1 MTRWTGAAIAAAG
14 LLMATGAAAQE
25 TNGLERPGTSISVG
39 ATGGYQVGVWR
50 RLSPRTSVGLEV
62 SAFSRS
68 SEFEFPNSE
77 GEQEN
82 EDRLVTV
89 GPALKVYTGPGGAFL
104 PYGYAS
110 AFLQLGSTRYRPL
123 NGETQEADLSG
134 FGGQVGVG
142 VDWFPVQR
150 VSIGGHVGVEGFSSS
165 RENVGGGV
173 GEEATGFNTLN
184 SGIRVQFYF

>member
-39 ATGGYQVGVWR
+39 AGSGIEVGLWR
-50 RLSPRTSVGLEV
+50 RVSPRASVGLEV

-68 SEFEFPNSE
+68 SEYQFPDSGDE
-77 GEQEN
+77 LEN
-82 EDRLVTV
+82 EERLVTV

-110 AFLQLGSTRYRPL
+110 AFLQFGSTRYQPL
-123 NGETQEADLSG
+123 VGEAQEADLSG
-134 FGGQVGVG
+134 FGGQVGLG

-165 RENVGGGV
+165 REEDDSDVREDVTRFG
-173 GEEATGFNTLN
+173 TFN
-184 SGIRVQFYF
+184 SGIRVQLYF